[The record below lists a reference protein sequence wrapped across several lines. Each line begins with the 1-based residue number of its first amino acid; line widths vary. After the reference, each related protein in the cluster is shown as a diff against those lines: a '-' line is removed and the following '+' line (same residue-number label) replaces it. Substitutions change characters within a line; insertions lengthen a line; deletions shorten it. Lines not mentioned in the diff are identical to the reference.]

1 MDSEQLKFRIALTML
16 NGIGNSLARN
26 LITWLGNEEAVFTE
40 KPAVLELIPGIG
52 PILSKGISQQSAVLK
67 RAEAEIEYIHKNNI
81 QCLYYSDDDYPYR
94 LKECPDA
101 PLILYTKTACSLNEG
116 HFVAIVGTR
125 HASEYGKEMCTKLVQ
140 GLTKLS
146 NVTIVSGLA
155 YGIDVTAHKSALA
168 SELPTLGVVAHGLDR
183 IYPYS
188 HRQIA
193 SNMLEQGGLLTEYPS
208 ETNPD
213 RQNFVQRNRI
223 IAGVSDAVI
232 VVESGVKG
240 GALITAELGNDY
252 NRDVFA
258 YPGRTTDNW
267 SKGCNALIRQNRAA
281 LIESADDLIRAMR
294 WVGDDDLRVK
304 PLPTLFPELTPDEQM
319 VFNCLAKADD
329 GLQVNELALSLSI
342 PFHRLS
348 SLLLDLEFKDMV
360 KSLPGGL
367 YKSVLST
374 DR

>member
-1 MDSEQLKFRIALTML
+1 MYSEQLKFRIALTML
-16 NGIGNSLARN
+16 NGVGNSLARN
-26 LITWLGNEEAVFTE
+26 LVAWLGNEEAVFTE

-67 RAEAEIEYIHKNNI
+67 RAEAEIEFIHKNGI

-101 PLILYTKTACSLNEG
+101 PLILYAKTACSLNEG

-125 HASEYGKEMCTKLVQ
+125 HATDYGKELCSKLVQ
-140 GLTKLS
+140 GLMSLPQ
-146 NVTIVSGLA
+146 VTVVSGLA
-155 YGIDVTAHKSALA
+155 YGIDVTAHKLALA

-193 SNMLEQGGLLTEYPS
+193 SNMLEQGGLVTEYPS

-223 IAGVSDAVI
+223 IAGISDAVV
-232 VVESGVKG
+232 VVESGAKG

-267 SKGCNALIRQNRAA
+267 SKGCNTLIRQNRAA

-294 WVGDDDLRVK
+294 WERKDEVGAK
-304 PLPTLFPELTPDEQM
+304 PIHTLFPELTPDEQM
-319 VFNCLAKADD
+319 VYNRLSTAEE
-329 GLQVNELALSLSI
+329 GLQVNEIALSLSI

-348 SLLLDLEFKDMV
+348 SLLLDLEFKDLV

-367 YKSVLST
+367 YKCISST
-374 DR
+374 D

>member
-1 MDSEQLKFRIALTML
+1 MDSEQLKFRIALTMI

-40 KPAVLELIPGIG
+40 KPAVLALIPGIG
-52 PILSKGISQQSAVLK
+52 PTLSKGISKQSEVLR
-67 RAEAEIEYIHKNNI
+67 RAEAEIEFIHKNGI
-81 QCLYYSDDDYPYR
+81 QCLYYSDEDYPYR

-101 PLILYTKTACSLNEG
+101 PLLLYSKTTHSLNDG
-116 HFVAIVGTR
+116 HFVSIVGTR
-125 HASEYGKEMCTKLVQ
+125 HATDYGKEMCTRLVQ
-140 GLTKLS
+140 GLTS
-146 NVTIVSGLA
+146 IPQITIVSGLA

-168 SELPTLGVVAHGLDR
+168 SQLPTLGVVAHGLDR
-183 IYPYS
+183 IYPYA

-193 SNMLEQGGLLTEYPS
+193 SDMMLHGGLITEYPS

-213 RQNFVQRNRI
+213 RPNFVQRNRI
-223 IAGVSDAVI
+223 IAGMADAVV

-258 YPGRTTDNW
+258 FPGRTTDTW
-267 SKGCNALIRQNRAA
+267 SKGCNALIRLNRAA

-294 WVGDDDLRVK
+294 WERNDDVASEAT
-304 PLPTLFPELTPDEQM
+304 PTLFYKLTPDEQM
-319 VFNCLAKADD
+319 VYDCLLKADE
-329 GLQVNELALSLSI
+329 GLQVNEIALSLSI

-348 SLLLDLEFKDMV
+348 SLLLDLEFKDLV

-367 YKSVLST
+367 YKCIST
-374 DR
+374 HI